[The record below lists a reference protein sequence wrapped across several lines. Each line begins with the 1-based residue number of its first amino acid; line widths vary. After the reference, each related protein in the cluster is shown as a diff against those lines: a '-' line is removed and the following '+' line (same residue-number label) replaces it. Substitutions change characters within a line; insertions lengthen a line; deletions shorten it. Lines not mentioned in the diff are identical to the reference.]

1 MGNEHLGGDVH
12 TTIRRAAIATV
23 ASIALAVATMVGAGA
38 NTKTSTS
45 STGSIIEW
53 KLGGTYYYQQHDHDD
68 FGLDVISGIAIDA
81 RWASCSISGGTGA
94 TKYNITVAEGRR
106 LLGTDF
112 LAGSCVRVQYRGY
125 SSTGTFSSTQ
135 YWNYNFA

>member
-1 MGNEHLGGDVH
+1 MKAS
-12 TTIRRAAIATV
+12 IRRAAIATV
-23 ASIALAVATMVGAGA
+23 TSIG
-38 NTKTSTS
+38 
-45 STGSIIEW
+45 
-53 KLGGTYYYQQHDHDD
+53 
-68 FGLDVISGIAIDA
+68 

-106 LLGTDF
+106 VLGTNF

-125 SSTGTFSSTQ
+125 SRTGTFSSTQ

>member
-1 MGNEHLGGDVH
+1 MRA
-12 TTIRRAAIATV
+12 TMRRAAIATL
-23 ASIALAVATMVGAGA
+23 ASIGLAVATAGSVSA
-38 NTKTSTS
+38 DTKTSTS

-53 KLGGTYYYQQHDHDD
+53 KLGGTYYYQQHDNDD

-81 RWASCSISGGTGA
+81 RWASCRISGGTGA

-106 LLGTDF
+106 VLGTDF
-112 LAGSCVRVQYRGY
+112 LAGTCLRVQYRGY
-125 SSTGTFSSTQ
+125 STTGTFSSTQ

>member
-1 MGNEHLGGDVH
+1 MQ
-12 TTIRRAAIATV
+12 TTIRRAAFATV
-23 ASIALAVATMVGAGA
+23 AAIGLAVATTAGA
-38 NTKTSTS
+38 SADTKTSTS

-53 KLGGTYYYQQHDHDD
+53 KLGGTYYYQHHDHDD

-106 LLGTDF
+106 VLGTDF
-112 LAGSCVRVQYRGY
+112 LAGSCLRVQYRGY
-125 SSTGTFSSTQ
+125 SRTGTFSSTQ
-135 YWNYNFA
+135 YWNYSFA

>member
-1 MGNEHLGGDVH
+1 MKAS
-12 TTIRRAAIATV
+12 IRRAAIATV
-23 ASIALAVATMVGAGA
+23 VSIGLAIATTVGASA

-45 STGSIIEW
+45 STGSITAW
-53 KLGGTYYYQQHDHDD
+53 KLGGTYYYQQHDNDD

-81 RWASCSISGGTGA
+81 RWASCSISGGNGA
-94 TKYNITVAEGRR
+94 TKYDITVAEGRR
-106 LLGTDF
+106 VLGTDF
-112 LAGSCVRVQYRGY
+112 LAGTCLRVQYRGY

>member
-1 MGNEHLGGDVH
+1 MKASM
-12 TTIRRAAIATV
+12 RRAAIATA
-23 ASIALAVATMVGAGA
+23 ASIGLAVVTMAGA
-38 NTKTSTS
+38 SADTKTSTS

-106 LLGTDF
+106 VLGTDF

-125 SSTGTFSSTQ
+125 SRTGTFSSTQ
-135 YWNYNFA
+135 YWNYSFA

>member
-1 MGNEHLGGDVH
+1 MQ
-12 TTIRRAAIATV
+12 TTIRRAAFATV
-23 ASIALAVATMVGAGA
+23 AAIGLAVATTAGA
-38 NTKTSTS
+38 SADTKTSTS
-45 STGSIIEW
+45 STGSIVEW
-53 KLGGTYYYQQHDHDD
+53 KLGGTYYYQQHDKDD

>member
-1 MGNEHLGGDVH
+1 MKSS
-12 TTIRRAAIATV
+12 IRRAAIATV
-23 ASIALAVATMVGAGA
+23 ASIGLGVATMVGASA

-53 KLGGTYYYQQHDHDD
+53 KLGGTYYYQQHDSDD

-81 RWASCSISGGTGA
+81 RWASCSTSGGTGA

-106 LLGTDF
+106 VLGTDF
-112 LAGSCVRVQYRGY
+112 LEGSCVRVQYRGY
-125 SSTGTFSSTQ
+125 SRTGTFSSTQ
-135 YWNYNFA
+135 YWNYSFA

>member
-1 MGNEHLGGDVH
+1 MKAS
-12 TTIRRAAIATV
+12 IRRAAIATV
-23 ASIALAVATMVGAGA
+23 ASTGLAVATMAGA
-38 NTKTSTS
+38 TADTKTSTS
-45 STGSIIEW
+45 STASIIEW
-53 KLGGTYYYQQHDHDD
+53 KLGGTYYYQQHDNDD

-106 LLGTDF
+106 VLGTNF

-125 SSTGTFSSTQ
+125 SKTGTFSSTQ